1 MKIAIPIHGDRV
13 MPRFGCTREFMVAT
27 VEDGTMLAT
36 ERLPATAQ
44 NIGPVLEAEGVS
56 VLICGGIH
64 QRFQQLI
71 QERNIEIIWGVMG
84 YWQDVLQAYLNGT
97 LQYDWTLCVRRRGRE
112 GCHFRWGYQ
121 GGENNARI

>member
-27 VEDGTMLAT
+27 IEDGTMLAT

-56 VLICGGIH
+56 V
-64 QRFQQLI
+64 FQQLV
-71 QERNIEIIWGVMG
+71 QERNIEIVWGVMG
-84 YWQDVLQAYLNGT
+84 YWQDVLKAYLNGT
-97 LQYDWTLCVRRRGRE
+97 LQYDRTLCVHQRGRE